1 MRTEDRRLLILSLN
15 NTLKGPF
22 YPELQEKSWRQAES
36 RNQEMDQLNM

>member
-22 YPELQEKSWRQAES
+22 YPELQEKLWRQAES
-36 RNQEMDQLNM
+36 QNQEMFLLSL